1 MSHFSV
7 MVIGPNIEQQLAP
20 YHEFE
25 CTGTDDQYVQDIDET
40 AEQLEAFKEATKTK
54 VRCPTTP

>member
-7 MVIGPNIEQQLAP
+7 MVIGPNVEAQLAP

-25 CTGTDDQYVQDIDET
+25 CTGKSDQYVQNVDET
-40 AEQLEAFKEATKTK
+40 AEVLAGY
-54 VRCPTTP
+54 RRH

>member
-7 MVIGPNIEQQLAP
+7 MVIGGNVEEQLQP

-25 CTGTDDQYVQDIDET
+25 CTGINDQYVVDVDKI
-40 AEQLEAFKEATKTK
+40 
-54 VRCPTTP
+54 

>member
-7 MVIGPNIEQQLAP
+7 MVIGENVEEQLAP

-25 CTGTDDQYVQDIDET
+25 CTGVDNDI
-40 AEQLEAFKEATKTK
+40 LFFVHYKCNKKT
-54 VRCPTTP
+54 T